1 MALETFILVDAV
13 RQHKRIKDHET
24 IQRHVMYHLAII
36 AFGISTTVAM
46 FMTDTFGKSG
56 KWCWITKDSYRLY
69 LGYLPIWISVIGV
82 AILDVSVVRT
92 MIESAKELRRLK
104 ANKKKVKTTES
115 NDNNNSR
122 KDSEG
127 SADTVSWSS
136 KNSNATTTTTATAA
150 TTPTTVTASEPEV
163 ENIMEAKM
171 RGVFLRM
178 LFYPLFLLLLFVPGS
193 VTRLAELT
201 NSGDPYVLEFF
212 SICQRF
218 CDPAKGTLNA
228 IMWVFSDADVR
239 RELSSSLRKAVP
251 ARIWWIVKSTA
262 AERSAM
268 VSDDMELSSSE
279 LAREGMKPTPFSPFE
294 SSTVGESTTA
304 YGHAETKFQ
313 IMSENTMERISEEYR
328 YDDV

>member
-13 RQHKRIKDHET
+13 RQHKRVKDYET
-24 IQRHVMYHLAII
+24 IQRHAVYHLAIV
-36 AFGISTTVAM
+36 AFGISTTIAM
-46 FMTDTFGKSG
+46 FASDSFGKSG
-56 KWCWITKDSYRLY
+56 KWCWITKDSYKLY

-82 AILDVSVVRT
+82 FILDVSVVRT

-104 ANKKKVKTTES
+104 ANKKKNKMKKQEAPGHVSSQGSVDSASS
-115 NDNNNSR
+115 N
-122 KDSEG
+122 G
-127 SADTVSWSS
+127 SAIST
-136 KNSNATTTTTATAA
+136 NASGASGASTPA
-150 TTPTTVTASEPEV
+150 TTPEPEGD
-163 ENIMEAKM
+163 NIMEKKM

-193 VTRLAELT
+193 VTRLAEIT
-201 NSGDPYVLEFF
+201 NSGDPYTLEFF

-228 IMWVFSDADVR
+228 IMWVFSDGDVR
-239 RELSSSLRKAVP
+239 RELSSSLRKLAPSTMKVWWGKKTTAV
-251 ARIWWIVKSTA
+251 
-262 AERSAM
+262 ERSAM
-268 VSDDMELSSSE
+268 VSDDMELSSTDIN
-279 LAREGMKPTPFSPFE
+279 REGIKAANPFAPFE
-294 SSTVGESTTA
+294 STTAVESTTA